1 MMLSQDPNEPIIKK
15 MMQMEGLNKWV
26 VATSE
31 ELKGY
36 DVLTQA
42 MFEQDLM
49 KNNW

>member
-1 MMLSQDPNEPIIKK
+1 MMSQDPNEPIIKK

-26 VATSE
+26 LTGVE

-42 MFEQDLM
+42 MKEQDLM

>member
-1 MMLSQDPNEPIIKK
+1 
-15 MMQMEGLNKWV
+15 MMQV
-26 VATSE
+26 VTTSE

-49 KNNW
+49 KNN